1 MILQLDSALIQQVT
15 QEITGLGVSFLPL
28 HYQLFAPAIGAI
40 ITAITAAIIRHVE
53 KKKIKSKHE
62 KERAELIKA
71 HLQKD
76 AAQMGKIINKIKHNE
91 HEI

>member
-15 QEITGLGVSFLPL
+15 QEITGLGVSFLPPY
-28 HYQLFAPAIGAI
+28 YQLFAPAIGAI

-76 AAQMGKIINKIKHNE
+76 AAQMGKIINQIKEKE

>member
-1 MILQLDSALIQQVT
+1 MILQIDSALIQQVT

-28 HYQLFAPAIGAI
+28 QYQLFAPAISAI

-62 KERAELIKA
+62 KERSEIMQAY
-71 HLQKD
+71 LQRD
-76 AAQMGKIINKIKHNE
+76 TEEMARIIHEINKNE

>member
-28 HYQLFAPAIGAI
+28 HYQLFAPAIAAI
-40 ITAITAAIIRHVE
+40 ITAITAAIIRHIE
-53 KKKIKSKHE
+53 KKKIKSNHE

-76 AAQMGKIINKIKHNE
+76 AAQMGKIINKIKENE
-91 HEI
+91 REI

>member
-15 QEITGLGVSFLPL
+15 QEITGLGVSFLPI

-53 KKKIKSKHE
+53 KKKIKSDHE

-76 AAQMGKIINKIKHNE
+76 AAQMGKIINKIKENE
-91 HEI
+91 NEI

>member
-1 MILQLDSALIQQVT
+1 MILQIDSALIQQVT

-28 HYQLFAPAIGAI
+28 HYQLFAPAISAI

-53 KKKIKSKHE
+53 KKKIKSKYE
-62 KERAELIKA
+62 KKRSKIMQAYLKGDTEE
-71 HLQKD
+71 
-76 AAQMGKIINKIKHNE
+76 MVKIINQINLNE

>member
-15 QEITGLGVSFLPL
+15 QEITGLGVSFLPPY
-28 HYQLFAPAIGAI
+28 YQLFAPAISAI

-53 KKKIKSKHE
+53 KKKIKSNHE
-62 KERAELIKA
+62 KERSEIMQAYLKRDTEEMARII
-71 HLQKD
+71 HE
-76 AAQMGKIINKIKHNE
+76 INKNE

>member
-15 QEITGLGVSFLPL
+15 QEITGLGVSFLPPY
-28 HYQLFAPAIGAI
+28 YQLFAPAIGAI
-40 ITAITAAIIRHVE
+40 ITTITAAIIRHVE
-53 KKKIKSKHE
+53 KKKIKSNHE

-76 AAQMGKIINKIKHNE
+76 AATMGKIINQIKEKE

>member
-1 MILQLDSALIQQVT
+1 MILQIDSALIQQVT
-15 QEITGLGVSFLPL
+15 QEITGVGVSFLPL
-28 HYQLFAPAIGAI
+28 QYQLFAPAISAI

-76 AAQMGKIINKIKHNE
+76 AAQMGKIINKIKENE
-91 HEI
+91 DEI